1 MALLA
6 GWHNLDFVASSL
18 PLDLPLLA
26 PDLVRVEDAL
36 KKSVE
41 TADPFL
47 TTVAQ
52 SLIVAGGKRLRPVLA
67 LAAAYTNGEAND
79 DVVQGAVAV
88 ELVHLGSLYHDD
100 VMDEALTRRGVE
112 TANARYGNFVAIV
125 AGDFCLA
132 RSAQIA
138 ASLGVEVSALLGFT
152 IGRLCEGQVSELQHL
167 FNLDRPE
174 AAYYESIDGKTAS
187 LMAAACRVGAITS
200 GLSDVEKEALT
211 TFGQRVGMVFQ
222 IVDDILDITATD
234 EELGKPAG
242 NDVVEGVY
250 TLPVLR
256 AMNDPIVGAELR
268 GLLEARVQR
277 EDVDVIRKL
286 VSASNGVAEAIV
298 EGRRFADEATAALD
312 VLPESPARTELA
324 KLGHQL
330 LDRVVQARA

>member
-1 MALLA
+1 M
-6 GWHNLDFVASSL
+6 ASSL

-26 PDLVRVEDAL
+26 PDLVRVEEAL

-67 LAAAYTNGEAND
+67 LAAAYTTGDAVDE
-79 DVVQGAVAV
+79 VVQGAVAV

-100 VMDEALTRRGVE
+100 VMDEAVTRRGIE

-138 ASLGVEVSALLGFT
+138 ASLGVEVSALLGYT

-167 FNLDRPE
+167 FNVNRPE
-174 AAYYESIDGKTAS
+174 SAYYESIDGKTAS

-200 GLSDVEKEALT
+200 GLGDAEKEALT

-222 IVDDILDITATD
+222 VVDDILDITATD

-256 AMNDPIVGAELR
+256 AMNDPVVGSELR

-286 VSASNGVAEAIV
+286 VSASHGVEEAIV
-298 EGRRFADEATAALD
+298 EGRRFADEAAAALE
-312 VLPESPARTELA
+312 VLPDSPARSELA

-330 LDRVVQARA
+330 LDRVAR